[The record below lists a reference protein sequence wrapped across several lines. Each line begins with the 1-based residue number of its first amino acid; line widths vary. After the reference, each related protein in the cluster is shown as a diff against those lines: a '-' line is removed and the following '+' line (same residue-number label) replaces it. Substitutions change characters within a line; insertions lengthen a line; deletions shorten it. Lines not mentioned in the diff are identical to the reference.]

1 MTSVTSEQRDSEADD
16 EAFIDESQKSK
27 LIKKMKKCLLI
38 DALFIYLG
46 RSKRTVTLQML
57 LSAGILEP
65 GKDLISI
72 DYLGQKFTAD
82 LLTDGKIKHF
92 GSTFFTPS
100 AWALSCKKMISDK
113 KSGCGW
119 NTVKYKGRKLDAYK
133 AIWMKK
139 CQRNRERDSTET
151 DDEVTNVLDVNKK
164 VYQHNI
170 ISNRNIEHDLN
181 TLVRIR

>member
-1 MTSVTSEQRDSEADD
+1 MTKTKFSDFDSCFPFHTDHT
-16 EAFIDESQKSK
+16 
-27 LIKKMKKCLLI
+27 
-38 DALFIYLG
+38 
-46 RSKRTVTLQML
+46 KRTVTLQML

-82 LLTDGKIKHF
+82 LLPDGKIKHF

-139 CQRNRERDSTET
+139 CQRNRARDSTET
-151 DDEVTNVLDVNKK
+151 DDEDTKPVLDVNKK
-164 VYQHNI
+164 VYQHNV

-181 TLVRIR
+181 TLVSLWALMRLKEVNTDC

>member
-1 MTSVTSEQRDSEADD
+1 
-16 EAFIDESQKSK
+16 
-27 LIKKMKKCLLI
+27 
-38 DALFIYLG
+38 
-46 RSKRTVTLQML
+46 ML
-57 LSAGILEP
+57 VKHRILEP

-82 LLTDGKIKHF
+82 LLPNGKIKQF
-92 GSTFFTPS
+92 GAIFCTPS

-133 AIWMKK
+133 AIWMKR
-139 CQRNRERDSTET
+139 CQRNRARDSTET
-151 DDEVTNVLDVNKK
+151 DDEDTKPVLDVNKK
-164 VYQHNI
+164 VYQHNV

-181 TLVRIR
+181 TLVRNFDFHIRNDL